1 MRTRRH
7 LRSGTPG
14 SMRGVRPARP
24 LTRIPGRSRMWT
36 LAAWHQRDARSGAT
50 SHADARRVVPSR
62 GWRSEAGHRERQGHP
77 NVVLLLRV
85 VTASLLVPTVGPVCG
100 ERTRNRG
107 GRRPGAGRKPED
119 PSPGKQAD
127 RAASVPSC
135 HRAPASRARDAADD
149 ATRLPLVRRSSM
161 RRSIAVACR
170 YRRSWSGRSS
180 PTRKATRST
189 RSLPPSPQPP
199 PGRRAFALRRRR
211 RASSSAWFDRGAGSS
226 LRPFGTGMAGP
237 ATGKMRGARCA
248 RPGRLRRRNR
258 SH

>member
-1 MRTRRH
+1 
-7 LRSGTPG
+7 
-14 SMRGVRPARP
+14 MRGVRPARP

-85 VTASLLVPTVGPVCG
+85 VTAPLLVPTVGPVCG

-149 ATRLPLVRRSSM
+149 GARLARSKRCFRLSAGALLAA
-161 RRSIAVACR
+161 REAGVAVTHH
-170 YRRSWSGRSS
+170 SVQGNH
-180 PTRKATRST
+180 
-189 RSLPPSPQPP
+189 PPSRSGESAGALAGQAHH
-199 PGRRAFALRRRR
+199 RRPRRE
-211 RASSSAWFDRGAGSS
+211 
-226 LRPFGTGMAGP
+226 GTGGCQ
-237 ATGKMRGARCA
+237 GRC
-248 RPGRLRRRNR
+248 RVNGVSSRLGSPVREA
-258 SH
+258 